1 MADDRRHRHPAQE
14 RVHPVREHRGIQ
26 IQTDARRFAKIRGAE
41 EHVAAAGHTL
51 IGRTVLGRQVVQPEP
66 LLRR

>member
-1 MADDRRHRHPAQE
+1 MTADTATRHKSACILYE
-14 RVHPVREHRGIQ
+14 NNRG
-26 IQTDARRFAKIRGAE
+26 IQTDARRFAEIRGAE
-41 EHVAAAGHTL
+41 EHAAAGYTL

>member
-1 MADDRRHRHPAQE
+1 MTADTATRHKSACILCE
-14 RVHPVREHRGIQ
+14 NNRGVQ

-41 EHVAAAGHTL
+41 EHVAAGYTL

>member
-1 MADDRRHRHPAQE
+1 MTADTATRHKSARILCE
-14 RVHPVREHRGIQ
+14 NNRGIQ

-41 EHVAAAGHTL
+41 EHVAPAGHTL
-51 IGRTVLGRQVVQPEP
+51 IGRTVLGRQVVQPEL

>member
-1 MADDRRHRHPAQE
+1 MTADTATRHKSACILCE
-14 RVHPVREHRGIQ
+14 NNRGIQ

-41 EHVAAAGHTL
+41 EHVAAVGYTL
-51 IGRTVLGRQVVQPEP
+51 IGRTVPGRQVVQPEP

>member
-1 MADDRRHRHPAQE
+1 MTADTATRHKSACILYE
-14 RVHPVREHRGIQ
+14 NNRG

-41 EHVAAAGHTL
+41 EHVAAAGYTL

>member
-1 MADDRRHRHPAQE
+1 M
-14 RVHPVREHRGIQ
+14 REHRGIQ